1 MKKRCQRGPQKSCF
15 WVQIGDMGFPVSTYH
30 LIFDVLV
37 RCQKIIIFGRLPDG
51 PTNRKKRTLGRQ
63 GPQKVPRVLSGVVT
77 FGIGGRGAPR
87 ARYYK
92 TIKQQA
98 VGARSATPMADG
110 QANLY
115 IYIFMYI

>member
-15 WVQIGDMGFPVSTYH
+15 LIQNCDMSLPVSTYH

-51 PTNRKKRTLGRQ
+51 PKSRALGRQ
-63 GPQKVPRVLSGVVT
+63 GPQKSARASSGVVT

-87 ARYYK
+87 APYFK

-98 VGARSATPMADG
+98 VGALSATPTADG
-110 QANLY
+110 QAN
-115 IYIFMYI
+115 F